1 MKLPANNANHI
12 KVPLSCLKIT
22 DNVRMN
28 FDEAE
33 IEELANSIRQN
44 GLMNPITVRPPETDA
59 DGNKTYEVI
68 AGDRRIR
75 AHQWLCEH
83 GDDFS
88 LIECCIR
95 TGDKWALQMIENIQ
109 RTDLTPR
116 EKENAVAKALEEG
129 LTQTQIADKLSKPI
143 QWVSDIVAGA
153 KIRKVADAAGLNTE
167 EITTKTL
174 SQLRSIP
181 ADKLQDCLKELIAEG
196 GTYRVATR
204 MMQEEKNPETTHV
217 STISENLPNGLY
229 LGVEVDKLGKRLF
242 FKDLLPG
249 KFFILN
255 ESTDSLIVYKL
266 CQIVEIYKDCAS
278 FSDGTN
284 VSVND
289 GASVIQQFVD
299 GNDSNNWI
307 YDISPETKPFPS
319 TILRFKDDEES
330 VISPSEMSEEE
341 REDEVHRYNN
351 AFAESMRRE
360 TPEHDGGNGQ
370 ERFAPGTIIS
380 HAGKRLF
387 FADLYVGKEFVHAND
402 KNSAQHLKVCKVS
415 KIDDDCFEYIDGDRC
430 CGECSGSRKKYID
443 SEVCE
448 HNDWIYEIPDDAVAV
463 KVPDMQPVKTETGN
477 TQSKGG
483 ISLRELNKLIV
494 NTSFDKETKVEILF
508 YGKMFSVFSA
518 SFDKKNNRLIL
529 ANDPYDSELPEEKRK
544 GVKNPISKQIQ
555 TRWQVFCK
563 SKKIAESEKT
573 AFAFYQE
580 LAHFFEDTYED

>member
-1 MKLPANNANHI
+1 MKLPTNNANHI
-12 KVPLSCLKIT
+12 KIPLSCLKIT

-68 AGDRRIR
+68 AGGRRIR

-181 ADKLQDCLKELIAEG
+181 EEKLESYLSQLIAEG
-196 GTYRVATR
+196 GTYRAATR
-204 MMQEEKNPETTHV
+204 MMQEEKNPATTHV
-217 STISENLPNGLY
+217 STPDEDFIS
-229 LGVEVDKLGKRLF
+229 
-242 FKDLLPG
+242 
-249 KFFILN
+249 
-255 ESTDSLIVYKL
+255 
-266 CQIVEIYKDCAS
+266 
-278 FSDGTN
+278 
-284 VSVND
+284 
-289 GASVIQQFVD
+289 
-299 GNDSNNWI
+299 
-307 YDISPETKPFPS
+307 
-319 TILRFKDDEES
+319 DDES
-330 VISPSEMSEEE
+330 MISPSEMSEEE
-341 REDEVHRYNN
+341 FYDDEVKN
-351 AFAESMRRE
+351 FV
-360 TPEHDGGNGQ
+360 
-370 ERFAPGTIIS
+370 PGTIIS

-402 KNSAQHLKVCKVS
+402 KKSAQYLKVCKVS
-415 KIDDDCFEYIDGDRC
+415 KIDGDYFEYINGDRC
-430 CGECSGSRKKYID
+430 CGKYSGSRKKYID
-443 SEVCE
+443 GEVCK
-448 HNDWIYEIPDDAVAV
+448 HDDWIYAIPDDAVAV
-463 KVPDMQPVKTETGN
+463 EIIDVSTITKTYTEPQQTHKESDSIRAAKEFRQPFN
-477 TQSKGG
+477 WYLSP
-483 ISLRELNKLIV
+483 SDPNAM
-494 NTSFDKETKVEILF
+494 S
-508 YGKMFSVFSA
+508 SVLGRLHSYL
-518 SFDKKNNRLIL
+518 NRLPINTKICIQAGNHTATIQSVIYEPENSRL
-529 ANDPYDSELPEEKRK
+529 IFRAFDNEFNEEL
-544 GVKNPISKQIQ
+544 
-555 TRWQVFCK
+555 K
-563 SKKIAESEKT
+563 SK
-573 AFAFYQE
+573 
-580 LAHFFEDTYED
+580 

>member
-68 AGDRRIR
+68 AGGRRIR

-181 ADKLQDCLKELIAEG
+181 EEKLESCLTQLIAEG
-196 GTYRVATR
+196 GTYRAATR

-217 STISENLPNGLY
+217 STINENLPNGLY

-249 KFFILN
+249 KFFIHN

-266 CQIVEIYKDCAS
+266 CQIVEIYKDCAY
-278 FSDGTN
+278 FSDGTK

-289 GASVIQQFVD
+289 GASVSQQFVD
-299 GNDSNNWI
+299 GNNSYDWI

-319 TILRFKDDEES
+319 TILRFKNDDES
-330 VISPSEMSEEE
+330 MISPSEMSEEE
-341 REDEVHRYNN
+341 FYDDEEESYRMALDKRE
-351 AFAESMRRE
+351 
-360 TPEHDGGNGQ
+360 G
-370 ERFAPGTIIS
+370 RFIPGTIINKV
-380 HAGKRLF
+380 GKRLYF
-387 FADLYVGKEFVHAND
+387 KDLWTNRYFVKLINGKKIVCSITSEVKKFSHSINFYYWTNERD
-402 KNSAQHLKVCKVS
+402 NKGKNIAHKSTAEDFL
-415 KIDDDCFEYIDGDRC
+415 
-430 CGECSGSRKKYID
+430 ID
-443 SEVCE
+443 SDEI
-448 HNDWIYEIPDDAVAV
+448 NRDWWIYAIPDDAVAV
-463 KVPDMQPVKTETGN
+463 ENIDFSMTKTNTEPQQAHEVDHSSVCKTKDLNPFNWYVKPSDPNAMASIIGRLPTYLLEMPSN
-477 TQSKGG
+477 TQICIQAGNHTAT
-483 ISLRELNKLIV
+483 IQ
-494 NTSFDKETKVEILF
+494 
-508 YGKMFSVFSA
+508 SVIYEPE
-518 SFDKKNNRLIL
+518 NNRLIFR
-529 ANDPYDSELPEEKRK
+529 AFDNEFNEEL
-544 GVKNPISKQIQ
+544 
-555 TRWQVFCK
+555 K
-563 SKKIAESEKT
+563 SK
-573 AFAFYQE
+573 
-580 LAHFFEDTYED
+580 

>member
-1 MKLPANNANHI
+1 MKLPTNNANHI

-44 GLMNPITVRPPETDA
+44 GLMNPITVRPPETDT

-68 AGDRRIR
+68 AGGRRIR

-129 LTQTQIADKLSKPI
+129 LSQSQIADKLSKPI

-181 ADKLQDCLKELIAEG
+181 ADKLQNCLKELISEG
-196 GTYRVATR
+196 GTYRAATR
-204 MMQEEKNPETTHV
+204 MMQEEKNPATTHM
-217 STISENLPNGLY
+217 STPDEDFIS
-229 LGVEVDKLGKRLF
+229 D
-242 FKDLLPG
+242 D
-249 KFFILN
+249 
-255 ESTDSLIVYKL
+255 ESM
-266 CQIVEIYKDCAS
+266 
-278 FSDGTN
+278 
-284 VSVND
+284 
-289 GASVIQQFVD
+289 
-299 GNDSNNWI
+299 
-307 YDISPETKPFPS
+307 ISPT
-319 TILRFKDDEES
+319 
-330 VISPSEMSEEE
+330 EMSEEE
-341 REDEVHRYNN
+341 FYEDEDHRYDN

-360 TPEHDGGNGQ
+360 TPEHNGGSRQ

-387 FADLYVGKEFVHAND
+387 FADLYVEKEFVHAND

-415 KIDDDCFEYIDGDRC
+415 KIDDDCFEYINGDRC
-430 CGECSGSRKKYID
+430 LGEYSGSRKKYID

-448 HNDWIYEIPDDAVAV
+448 HNDWIFEIPDDAVAV

-529 ANDPYDSELPEEKRK
+529 ANDPYDSELPEEKSK

-573 AFAFYQE
+573 AFAFYLE
-580 LAHFFEDTYED
+580 LTHFFEDTYED

>member
-68 AGDRRIR
+68 AGGRRIR

-95 TGDKWALQMIENIQ
+95 IGDKWALQMIENIQ

-153 KIRKVADAAGLNTE
+153 KIRKIADAAGLNTE

-181 ADKLQDCLKELIAEG
+181 EEKLESCLTQLIAEG
-196 GTYRVATR
+196 GTYRAATR

-217 STISENLPNGLY
+217 STPDEDFIS
-229 LGVEVDKLGKRLF
+229 
-242 FKDLLPG
+242 
-249 KFFILN
+249 
-255 ESTDSLIVYKL
+255 
-266 CQIVEIYKDCAS
+266 
-278 FSDGTN
+278 
-284 VSVND
+284 
-289 GASVIQQFVD
+289 
-299 GNDSNNWI
+299 
-307 YDISPETKPFPS
+307 
-319 TILRFKDDEES
+319 DDES
-330 VISPSEMSEEE
+330 MISPSEMSEEE
-341 REDEVHRYNN
+341 FYDDEVKN
-351 AFAESMRRE
+351 FV
-360 TPEHDGGNGQ
+360 
-370 ERFAPGTIIS
+370 PGTIIS
-380 HAGKRLF
+380 HAGNRLF

-402 KNSAQHLKVCKVS
+402 KNSAQYLKVCKVS
-415 KIDDDCFEYIDGDRC
+415 KIDGDYFEYINGDRC
-430 CGECSGSRKKYID
+430 CGKYSGSRKKYID
-443 SEVCE
+443 GEVCE
-448 HNDWIYEIPDDAVAV
+448 HDDWIYAIPDDAVAV
-463 KVPDMQPVKTETGN
+463 EIIDVSTITKTYTEPQQTHKESDSIRAAKEFRQPFNWYLNPSDPNAMSSVLGRLH
-477 TQSKGG
+477 SY
-483 ISLRELNKLIV
+483 LNKLPI
-494 NTSFDKETKVEILF
+494 NTKICIQAGNHTATIQ
-508 YGKMFSVFSA
+508 SVVYEPENS
-518 SFDKKNNRLIL
+518 RLIFR
-529 ANDPYDSELPEEKRK
+529 AFDNEFNEEL
-544 GVKNPISKQIQ
+544 
-555 TRWQVFCK
+555 K
-563 SKKIAESEKT
+563 SK
-573 AFAFYQE
+573 
-580 LAHFFEDTYED
+580 

>member
-12 KVPLSCLKIT
+12 KIPLSCLKIT

-68 AGDRRIR
+68 AGGRRIR

-153 KIRKVADAAGLNTE
+153 KIRKIADAAGLNTE

-181 ADKLQDCLKELIAEG
+181 EEKLESCLTQLIAEG
-196 GTYRVATR
+196 GTYRAATR

-217 STISENLPNGLY
+217 STINENLPNGLY
-229 LGVEVDKLGKRLF
+229 LGVEVDKVGKRLF

-255 ESTDSLIVYKL
+255 KSTDSLIVYKL
-266 CQIVEIYKDCAS
+266 CQIVQINKDHAY
-278 FSDGTN
+278 FSDGTKL
-284 VSVND
+284 SVNI
-289 GASVIQQFVD
+289 GASVSQLFVD
-299 GNDSNNWI
+299 GNNSNDWI
-307 YDISPETKPFPS
+307 YDISPETKPIPS
-319 TILRFKDDEES
+319 TVLRFKDNDES
-330 VISPSEMSEEE
+330 MISPSEMSEEE
-341 REDEVHRYNN
+341 FYDDEEDDN
-351 AFAESMRRE
+351 
-360 TPEHDGGNGQ
+360 
-370 ERFAPGTIIS
+370 FAPGTIIS

-387 FADLYVGKEFVHAND
+387 FADLYVGKEFVRAND

-415 KIDDDCFEYIDGDRC
+415 KIDDDCFEYIDGDRS
-430 CGECSGSRKKYID
+430 CGEHSSSRKKYID

-463 KVPDMQPVKTETGN
+463 DVLVLPVKTAPKPPKKIESFNWYVKPSDPNAMASIIGRLPTYLLEMPVN
-477 TQSKGG
+477 TQICIQAGNHTAT
-483 ISLRELNKLIV
+483 IQ
-494 NTSFDKETKVEILF
+494 
-508 YGKMFSVFSA
+508 SVIYEPE
-518 SFDKKNNRLIL
+518 NNRLIFR
-529 ANDPYDSELPEEKRK
+529 AFDNEFNEEL
-544 GVKNPISKQIQ
+544 
-555 TRWQVFCK
+555 
-563 SKKIAESEKT
+563 KT
-573 AFAFYQE
+573 K
-580 LAHFFEDTYED
+580 

>member
-22 DNVRMN
+22 DNIRMN

-68 AGDRRIR
+68 AGGRRIR

-153 KIRKVADAAGLNTE
+153 KIRKAADEAGLNTE

-181 ADKLQDCLKELIAEG
+181 DDKLQNCLKELIAEG
-196 GTYRVATR
+196 GTYRAATR
-204 MMQEEKNPETTHV
+204 MMQEEKNPKTTHV
-217 STISENLPNGLY
+217 STNENLPNGLY
-229 LGVEVDKLGKRLF
+229 LGVEVDKIGKRLF

-266 CQIVEIYKDCAS
+266 CQIVQINKDHAYY
-278 FSDGTN
+278 SDGTKL
-284 VSVND
+284 SVNN
-289 GASVIQQFVD
+289 GASVSQQFVD
-299 GNDSNNWI
+299 GNRSNSWI

-319 TILRFKDDEES
+319 TVLRFKDDEES
-330 VISPSEMSEEE
+330 MISPSEMGEEEFYDDEDFENENEIDEE
-341 REDEVHRYNN
+341 RERKE
-351 AFAESMRRE
+351 
-360 TPEHDGGNGQ
+360 Q
-370 ERFAPGTIIS
+370 RFIPGTEIDKI
-380 HAGKRLF
+380 GERLH
-387 FADLYVGKEFVHAND
+387 FADLWMGRNFILPVEVE
-402 KNSAQHLKVCKVS
+402 KN
-415 KIDDDCFEYIDGDRC
+415 
-430 CGECSGSRKKYID
+430 KKYIVAQVTSFNGNHTQLDCYWWTDERDGKGHNVAEKTTIEDFLID
-443 SEVCE
+443 SDEINS
-448 HNDWIYEIPDDAVAV
+448 HWWIYAIPDDAVAV
-463 KVPDMQPVKTETGN
+463 HLVDHNPLPKSNTEPKQAHEANEESNEDNFKLHNSRTSGVKVYQLSHIINKIPSN
-477 TQSKGG
+477 T
-483 ISLRELNKLIV
+483 SLRILLDSKIYKVFSVEY
-494 NTSFDKETKVEILF
+494 DKE
-508 YGKMFSVFSA
+508 
-518 SFDKKNNRLIL
+518 NQQLII
-529 ANDPYDSELPEEKRK
+529 AHDPWDEPEK
-544 GVKNPISKQIQ
+544 
-555 TRWQVFCK
+555 
-563 SKKIAESEKT
+563 
-573 AFAFYQE
+573 
-580 LAHFFEDTYED
+580 

>member
-33 IEELANSIRQN
+33 IEELASSIRQN

-68 AGDRRIR
+68 AGGRRIR

-95 TGDKWALQMIENIQ
+95 TGDKWTLQMIENIQ

-153 KIRKVADAAGLNTE
+153 KIRKAADEAGLNTE

-181 ADKLQDCLKELIAEG
+181 ADKLQNCLKELIAEG
-196 GTYRVATR
+196 GTYRAATR
-204 MMQEEKNPETTHV
+204 MMQEEKNPATTHV
-217 STISENLPNGLY
+217 STINENLPKGLY
-229 LGVEVDKLGKRLF
+229 LGDEVNKIGKRLF

-255 ESTDSLIVYKL
+255 QSTDSLIIYKL
-266 CQIVEIYKDCAS
+266 CQIVEINKDHAY
-278 FSDGTN
+278 FSDGTK
-284 VSVND
+284 VSANN
-289 GASVIQQFVD
+289 GASVSQQFVD
-299 GNDSNNWI
+299 GNRSNDWI
-307 YDISPETKPFPS
+307 YDISPETQPFPS

-330 VISPSEMSEEE
+330 VISPSEMNEEEFYDDEENRRPRVWEELSEEE
-341 REDEVHRYNN
+341 
-351 AFAESMRRE
+351 ESARIELDRRE
-360 TPEHDGGNGQ
+360 G
-370 ERFAPGTIIS
+370 RFIPGTIIDKI
-380 HAGKRLF
+380 GKRLYF
-387 FADLYVGKEFVHAND
+387 KDLWTNRYFVKLINGKRIVCSITSEVKKFSHSIDFYYWTNERD
-402 KNSAQHLKVCKVS
+402 NKGKNIAHKSTAEDFL
-415 KIDDDCFEYIDGDRC
+415 
-430 CGECSGSRKKYID
+430 ID
-443 SEVCE
+443 SDEINS
-448 HNDWIYEIPDDAVAV
+448 HWWIYAIPDDAVAV
-463 KVPDMQPVKTETGN
+463 HLVDHNPIPKTNTEPQQAHEESNSAKAAKEFRQPFNWYVKPSDPNAMASIIGRLPTYLYKMPSN
-477 TQSKGG
+477 TQICIQAGNHTAT
-483 ISLRELNKLIV
+483 IQ
-494 NTSFDKETKVEILF
+494 
-508 YGKMFSVFSA
+508 SVIYEPENS
-518 SFDKKNNRLIL
+518 RLIFR
-529 ANDPYDSELPEEKRK
+529 AFDNEFNEEL
-544 GVKNPISKQIQ
+544 
-555 TRWQVFCK
+555 K
-563 SKKIAESEKT
+563 SK
-573 AFAFYQE
+573 
-580 LAHFFEDTYED
+580 

>member
-68 AGDRRIR
+68 AGGRRIR

-153 KIRKVADAAGLNTE
+153 KIRKIADAAGLNTE

-181 ADKLQDCLKELIAEG
+181 EEKLVSCLTQLIAEG
-196 GTYRVATR
+196 GTYRAATR

-217 STISENLPNGLY
+217 STPDEDFIPEEQLPDGLNV
-229 LGVEVDKLGKRLF
+229 GDEIVNLGKRLF
-242 FKDLLPG
+242 FKDLFVG
-249 KFFILN
+249 KYFILN
-255 ESTDSLIVYKL
+255 VSTESMTIYEL
-266 CQIVEIYKDCAS
+266 CKVVRINGDHAY
-278 FSDGTN
+278 FSDGSKTS
-284 VSVND
+284 VSD
-289 GASVIQQFVD
+289 GASVSQLFVD
-299 GNDSNNWI
+299 DGSDEYNWI
-307 YDISPETKPFPS
+307 YDISPETKPISS
-319 TILRFKDDEES
+319 TALRFKDDDES
-330 VISPSEMSEEE
+330 MISPSEISEEE
-341 REDEVHRYNN
+341 FYDDEDFENENEIDEERERKE
-351 AFAESMRRE
+351 
-360 TPEHDGGNGQ
+360 Q
-370 ERFAPGTIIS
+370 RFSPGTEIDKI
-380 HAGKRLF
+380 GERLH
-387 FADLYVGKEFVHAND
+387 FADLWMGRNFILPVEVE
-402 KNSAQHLKVCKVS
+402 KN
-415 KIDDDCFEYIDGDRC
+415 
-430 CGECSGSRKKYID
+430 KKYIVAQVTSFNGNHTQLDCYWWTDERDEKGHNVAEKTTIEDFLID
-443 SEVCE
+443 SDEINS
-448 HNDWIYEIPDDAVAV
+448 HWWIYAIPDDAVAV
-463 KVPDMQPVKTETGN
+463 HQVDHSPVCKTKDLNPFNWYVTPSDPNAMASIIGHLPTYLLKMPSNTKICIQAGN
-477 TQSKGG
+477 HTAEIQSV
-483 ISLRELNKLIV
+483 IYEPENS
-494 NTSFDKETKVEILF
+494 
-508 YGKMFSVFSA
+508 
-518 SFDKKNNRLIL
+518 RLIFR
-529 ANDPYDSELPEEKRK
+529 AFDTEFNEEL
-544 GVKNPISKQIQ
+544 
-555 TRWQVFCK
+555 K
-563 SKKIAESEKT
+563 SK
-573 AFAFYQE
+573 
-580 LAHFFEDTYED
+580 

>member
-1 MKLPANNANHI
+1 MKLPTNNANHI

-33 IEELANSIRQN
+33 IEELAKSIRQN

-68 AGDRRIR
+68 AGGRRIR

-95 TGDKWALQMIENIQ
+95 TGEKWALQMIENIQ

-129 LTQTQIADKLSKPI
+129 LTQTQIAEKLSKPI

-153 KIRKVADAAGLNTE
+153 KIRKIADAAGLNTE

-181 ADKLQDCLKELIAEG
+181 EEKLESCLTQLIAEG
-196 GTYRVATR
+196 GTYRAATR
-204 MMQEEKNPETTHV
+204 MMQEEKNPATTHV
-217 STISENLPNGLY
+217 STPDEDFIS
-229 LGVEVDKLGKRLF
+229 
-242 FKDLLPG
+242 
-249 KFFILN
+249 
-255 ESTDSLIVYKL
+255 
-266 CQIVEIYKDCAS
+266 
-278 FSDGTN
+278 
-284 VSVND
+284 
-289 GASVIQQFVD
+289 
-299 GNDSNNWI
+299 
-307 YDISPETKPFPS
+307 
-319 TILRFKDDEES
+319 DDES
-330 VISPSEMSEEE
+330 IISPSEISEEE
-341 REDEVHRYNN
+341 FYEAEEVHRYDN
-351 AFAESMRRE
+351 AFTKSRGRE
-360 TPEHDGGNGQ
+360 TPEHDGGSGQ

-415 KIDDDCFEYIDGDRC
+415 KIDDDCFKYIDGDKS
-430 CGECSGSRKKYID
+430 CGEYSGSRKKYID

-463 KVPDMQPVKTETGN
+463 KVSDMHSVKTDPKPPKKPDSFNWYIENATSMESAMLILPAKMKKMPLN
-477 TQSKGG
+477 TQICIQAGNHTAT
-483 ISLRELNKLIV
+483 IQ
-494 NTSFDKETKVEILF
+494 
-508 YGKMFSVFSA
+508 SVIYEPG
-518 SFDKKNNRLIL
+518 NNRLIFR
-529 ANDPYDSELPEEKRK
+529 AFDNEFNEEL
-544 GVKNPISKQIQ
+544 
-555 TRWQVFCK
+555 
-563 SKKIAESEKT
+563 KT
-573 AFAFYQE
+573 K
-580 LAHFFEDTYED
+580 

>member
-1 MKLPANNANHI
+1 MKLPTNNANHI

-68 AGDRRIR
+68 AGGRRIR

-129 LTQTQIADKLSKPI
+129 LAQTQIADKLSKPI

-153 KIRKVADAAGLNTE
+153 KIRKIADAAGLDTE

-181 ADKLQDCLKELIAEG
+181 EEKLESRLTQLIAEG
-196 GTYRVATR
+196 GTYRAATR
-204 MMQEEKNPETTHV
+204 MMQAEKNPATTHV
-217 STISENLPNGLY
+217 STINENLPNGLY
-229 LGVEVDKLGKRLF
+229 LGVEVDKVGKRLF

-255 ESTDSLIVYKL
+255 QSTDSLIIYKL
-266 CQIVEIYKDCAS
+266 CQIVQINKDHAY
-278 FSDGTN
+278 FSDGTK
-284 VSVND
+284 VSVNN
-289 GASVIQQFVD
+289 GASVSQLFVD
-299 GNDSNNWI
+299 GNRSNDWI

-319 TILRFKDDEES
+319 TVLRFKDDDES
-330 VISPSEMSEEE
+330 MISPSEMSEGEFYDDEDFENENEIDEE
-341 REDEVHRYNN
+341 RERKE
-351 AFAESMRRE
+351 
-360 TPEHDGGNGQ
+360 Q
-370 ERFAPGTIIS
+370 RFSPGTEIDKI
-380 HAGKRLF
+380 GERLH
-387 FADLYVGKEFVHAND
+387 FADLWMGRNFILPVEVE
-402 KNSAQHLKVCKVS
+402 KN
-415 KIDDDCFEYIDGDRC
+415 
-430 CGECSGSRKKYID
+430 KKYIVAQVTSFNGNHTQLDCYWWTDERDGKGHNVAEKTTIEDFLID
-443 SEVCE
+443 SDEINS
-448 HNDWIYEIPDDAVAV
+448 HWWIYAIPDDAVAV
-463 KVPDMQPVKTETGN
+463 HLVDHNPIPKTNIEPQQAHEAYEESNEDNFKLHNSRTSGVKVYQLSQIINKIPSN
-477 TQSKGG
+477 T
-483 ISLRELNKLIV
+483 SLRILLDSKIYKVFSVEY
-494 NTSFDKETKVEILF
+494 DKE
-508 YGKMFSVFSA
+508 
-518 SFDKKNNRLIL
+518 NQQLII
-529 ANDPYDSELPEEKRK
+529 AHDPWDEPEK
-544 GVKNPISKQIQ
+544 
-555 TRWQVFCK
+555 
-563 SKKIAESEKT
+563 
-573 AFAFYQE
+573 
-580 LAHFFEDTYED
+580 

>member
-68 AGDRRIR
+68 AGGRRIR

-153 KIRKVADAAGLNTE
+153 KIRKIADAAGLNTE

-181 ADKLQDCLKELIAEG
+181 EEKLEFCLTQLIAEG
-196 GTYRVATR
+196 GTYRAATR
-204 MMQEEKNPETTHV
+204 MMQEEKNPATTHA
-217 STISENLPNGLY
+217 STINENLPNGLY
-229 LGVEVDKLGKRLF
+229 LGVEVDKFGKRLF

-255 ESTDSLIVYKL
+255 KSTDSLIVYKL
-266 CQIVEIYKDCAS
+266 CQIVQINKDHAY
-278 FSDGTN
+278 FSDGTKL
-284 VSVND
+284 SVND
-289 GASVIQQFVD
+289 GASVSQLFVD
-299 GNDSNNWI
+299 GNNSNDWI
-307 YDISPETKPFPS
+307 YDISPETKPIPS
-319 TILRFKDDEES
+319 TVLRFKDDDES
-330 VISPSEMSEEE
+330 MISPSEMSEGEFYDDEDFENENEIDEE
-341 REDEVHRYNN
+341 RERKE
-351 AFAESMRRE
+351 
-360 TPEHDGGNGQ
+360 Q
-370 ERFAPGTIIS
+370 RFSPGTEIDKI
-380 HAGKRLF
+380 GERLH
-387 FADLYVGKEFVHAND
+387 FADLWMGRNFILPVEVE
-402 KNSAQHLKVCKVS
+402 KN
-415 KIDDDCFEYIDGDRC
+415 
-430 CGECSGSRKKYID
+430 KKYIVAQVTSFNGNHTQLDCYWWTDERDGKGHNVAEKTTIEDFLID
-443 SEVCE
+443 SDEINS
-448 HNDWIYEIPDDAVAV
+448 HWWIYAIPDDAVAV
-463 KVPDMQPVKTETGN
+463 HQVDHNPIPKTNTDPQQAHEESNNVKAAKGSILPFNWYLSPSDPNAMRSILGRLPFYMKKMALDTQICIQAGN
-477 TQSKGG
+477 HTATIQSV
-483 ISLRELNKLIV
+483 IYEP
-494 NTSFDKETKVEILF
+494 E
-508 YGKMFSVFSA
+508 
-518 SFDKKNNRLIL
+518 NNRLIFR
-529 ANDPYDSELPEEKRK
+529 AFDNEFNEEL
-544 GVKNPISKQIQ
+544 
-555 TRWQVFCK
+555 
-563 SKKIAESEKT
+563 KT
-573 AFAFYQE
+573 K
-580 LAHFFEDTYED
+580 

>member
-12 KVPLSCLKIT
+12 KIPLSCLKIT

-33 IEELANSIRQN
+33 IEELANSIRLN

-68 AGDRRIR
+68 AGGRRIR

-153 KIRKVADAAGLNTE
+153 KIRKAADEAGLNTE

-181 ADKLQDCLKELIAEG
+181 ADKLQNCLKELIAEG
-196 GTYRVATR
+196 GTYRAATR
-204 MMQEEKNPETTHV
+204 MMQEEKNPATTHV
-217 STISENLPNGLY
+217 STINENLPNGLY

-255 ESTDSLIVYKL
+255 QSTDSLIIYKL
-266 CQIVEIYKDCAS
+266 CQIVQINKDHAY
-278 FSDGTN
+278 FSDGTKL
-284 VSVND
+284 SVND
-289 GASVIQQFVD
+289 GASVSQQFVD
-299 GNDSNNWI
+299 GNKSHNWI
-307 YDISPETKPFPS
+307 YDISPETKPLPS
-319 TILRFKDDEES
+319 TVLRFKDDDES
-330 VISPSEMSEEE
+330 MISPSEMSEEDFHDDVDFE
-341 REDEVHRYNN
+341 KDRK
-351 AFAESMRRE
+351 ES
-360 TPEHDGGNGQ
+360 
-370 ERFAPGTIIS
+370 RFVVGTEIDT
-380 HAGKRLF
+380 AGERLF
-387 FADLYVGKEFVHAND
+387 FRNLWHGRYVVLKINGKNIVCFVSSSIYGEPISFFYRDNED
-402 KNSAQHLKVCKVS
+402 FSKDRTIKLSVS
-415 KIDDDCFEYIDGDRC
+415 E
-430 CGECSGSRKKYID
+430 ID
-443 SEVCE
+443 SEIE
-448 HNDWIYEIPDDAVAV
+448 NEQHNIYAIPDNAIAI
-463 KVPDMQPVKTETGN
+463 KKPDL
-477 TQSKGG
+477 S
-483 ISLRELNKLIV
+483 
-494 NTSFDKETKVEILF
+494 
-508 YGKMFSVFSA
+508 
-518 SFDKKNNRLIL
+518 KKN
-529 ANDPYDSELPEEKRK
+529 DSDYEEKTKQK
-544 GVKNPISKQIQ
+544 GFANPISKEIQ
-555 TRWQVFCK
+555 KRWVVFCRD
-563 SKKIAESEKT
+563 KKIPESNKT
-573 AFAFYQE
+573 AFKFYQE
-580 LAHFFEDTYED
+580 LTAYFENTRS

>member
-1 MKLPANNANHI
+1 MKLPTNNANHI
-12 KVPLSCLKIT
+12 KIPLSCLKIT

-68 AGDRRIR
+68 AGGRRIR

-181 ADKLQDCLKELIAEG
+181 EEKLESCLTQLIAEG
-196 GTYRVATR
+196 GTYRAATR
-204 MMQEEKNPETTHV
+204 MMQEEKNPATTHV
-217 STISENLPNGLY
+217 STINETLPNGLY
-229 LGVEVDKLGKRLF
+229 LGAEVEKFGKRLF

-255 ESTDSLIVYKL
+255 KSTDSLIVYEL
-266 CQIVEIYKDCAS
+266 CQIVQINKDHAY
-278 FSDGTN
+278 FSDGTKL
-284 VSVND
+284 SVNN
-289 GASVIQQFVD
+289 GASVSQQFVD
-299 GNDSNNWI
+299 GNNSNDWI
-307 YDISPETKPFPS
+307 YDISPETKPIPS
-319 TILRFKDDEES
+319 PVLRFKDDEES
-330 VISPSEMSEEE
+330 MISPSEMSEEE
-341 REDEVHRYNN
+341 FYDDEGKNFV
-351 AFAESMRRE
+351 
-360 TPEHDGGNGQ
+360 
-370 ERFAPGTIIS
+370 PGTIIS
-380 HAGKRLF
+380 HAGNRLF

-402 KNSAQHLKVCKVS
+402 KNSAQYLKVCKVS
-415 KIDDDCFEYIDGDRC
+415 KIDGDYFEYINGDRC
-430 CGECSGSRKKYID
+430 CGKYSGSRKKYID
-443 SEVCE
+443 GEVCE
-448 HNDWIYEIPDDAVAV
+448 HDDWIYAIPDDAVAV
-463 KVPDMQPVKTETGN
+463 EIIDVSTITKTYTEPQQTHKESDSIRAAKEFRQPFNWYLNPSDPNAMSSVLGRLH
-477 TQSKGG
+477 SY
-483 ISLRELNKLIV
+483 LNKLPI
-494 NTSFDKETKVEILF
+494 NTKICIQAGNHTATIQ
-508 YGKMFSVFSA
+508 SVVYEPENS
-518 SFDKKNNRLIL
+518 RLIFR
-529 ANDPYDSELPEEKRK
+529 AFDNEFNEEL
-544 GVKNPISKQIQ
+544 
-555 TRWQVFCK
+555 K
-563 SKKIAESEKT
+563 SK
-573 AFAFYQE
+573 
-580 LAHFFEDTYED
+580 

>member
-1 MKLPANNANHI
+1 MKLPTNNANHI

-28 FDEAE
+28 FDEVE
-33 IEELANSIRQN
+33 IEELASSIRQN

-68 AGDRRIR
+68 AGGRRIR

-129 LTQTQIADKLSKPI
+129 LTQTQIAEKLSKPI

-153 KIRKVADAAGLNTE
+153 KIRKAADEAGLNTE

-196 GTYRVATR
+196 GTYRAATR
-204 MMQEEKNPETTHV
+204 MMQEEKNPATTHV
-217 STISENLPNGLY
+217 STINENLPNGLY

-249 KFFILN
+249 KFFILD

-266 CQIVEIYKDCAS
+266 CQIVQINKDHAY

-284 VSVND
+284 LSVNN
-289 GASVIQQFVD
+289 GASVSQQFID
-299 GNDSNNWI
+299 GNNSNDWI
-307 YDISPETKPFPS
+307 YDISSETKPIPS
-319 TILRFKDDEES
+319 TVLRFKDDNES
-330 VISPSEMSEEE
+330 MISPSEMSEEE
-341 REDEVHRYNN
+341 FYDDEEENSRPRVWEELSAEEKSYRMALDQRE
-351 AFAESMRRE
+351 
-360 TPEHDGGNGQ
+360 G
-370 ERFAPGTIIS
+370 RFISGTIIDKV
-380 HAGKRLF
+380 GKRLYFKDLWTTRHFARIIEGKITVCSITSEVKKYSHLIEF
-387 FADLYVGKEFVHAND
+387 FYWTNERDKKD
-402 KNSAQHLKVCKVS
+402 KNIAQKSTIEDFL
-415 KIDDDCFEYIDGDRC
+415 
-430 CGECSGSRKKYID
+430 ID
-443 SEVCE
+443 SDEI
-448 HNDWIYEIPDDAVAV
+448 NRYWWIYAIPDDAVAV
-463 KVPDMQPVKTETGN
+463 ENIDFSMTKTNTEPQQAHKESDSVKAAKEFRQPFN
-477 TQSKGG
+477 WY
-483 ISLRELNKLIV
+483 LNPSDP
-494 NTSFDKETKVEILF
+494 NAMS
-508 YGKMFSVFSA
+508 SVLGRLPSYL
-518 SFDKKNNRLIL
+518 NRLPINTKICIQ
-529 ANDPYDSELPEEKRK
+529 AGNHTAEIQSVVYEPENNKIIFRAFDSSFNEEL
-544 GVKNPISKQIQ
+544 
-555 TRWQVFCK
+555 
-563 SKKIAESEKT
+563 KK
-573 AFAFYQE
+573 
-580 LAHFFEDTYED
+580 

>member
-68 AGDRRIR
+68 AGGRRIR

-153 KIRKVADAAGLNTE
+153 KIRKIADAAGLNTE

-181 ADKLQDCLKELIAEG
+181 AEKLQNCLKELIAEG

-204 MMQEEKNPETTHV
+204 MMQAEKNPATTHV
-217 STISENLPNGLY
+217 STPDEDFIS
-229 LGVEVDKLGKRLF
+229 
-242 FKDLLPG
+242 
-249 KFFILN
+249 
-255 ESTDSLIVYKL
+255 
-266 CQIVEIYKDCAS
+266 
-278 FSDGTN
+278 
-284 VSVND
+284 
-289 GASVIQQFVD
+289 
-299 GNDSNNWI
+299 
-307 YDISPETKPFPS
+307 
-319 TILRFKDDEES
+319 DEES
-330 VISPSEMSEEE
+330 IISPSEMSEEDFYD
-341 REDEVHRYNN
+341 DEENN
-351 AFAESMRRE
+351 RPRDWEELSETEPQQAHKESDSIRAAKELRQPFNWYLRPSDPNAMSSILGRLPFYMKKMALD
-360 TPEHDGGNGQ
+360 TKIYIQAGNHT
-370 ERFAPGTIIS
+370 ATIQS
-380 HAGKRLF
+380 
-387 FADLYVGKEFVHAND
+387 V
-402 KNSAQHLKVCKVS
+402 
-415 KIDDDCFEYIDGDRC
+415 
-430 CGECSGSRKKYID
+430 
-443 SEVCE
+443 
-448 HNDWIYEIPDDAVAV
+448 IYEP
-463 KVPDMQPVKTETGN
+463 EN
-477 TQSKGG
+477 S
-483 ISLRELNKLIV
+483 
-494 NTSFDKETKVEILF
+494 
-508 YGKMFSVFSA
+508 
-518 SFDKKNNRLIL
+518 RLIFR
-529 ANDPYDSELPEEKRK
+529 AFDNEFNEEL
-544 GVKNPISKQIQ
+544 
-555 TRWQVFCK
+555 K
-563 SKKIAESEKT
+563 SK
-573 AFAFYQE
+573 
-580 LAHFFEDTYED
+580 